1 MSYNVNILCYD
12 EHNLH
17 LVWYP
22 SRAGP
27 IRKKQDKI
35 RSSLKCNIFVN
46 NSQHLI
52 VLCMTMMNKIR
63 SFSNNY
69 TVVNV
74 MKHLKSYHG
83 DKLIEV
89 S

>member
-1 MSYNVNILCYD
+1 MSYNVNIWYYYD

-35 RSSLKCNIFVN
+35 QFEMQYLR
-46 NSQHLI
+46 Q
-52 VLCMTMMNKIR
+52 
-63 SFSNNY
+63 
-69 TVVNV
+69 
-74 MKHLKSYHG
+74 
-83 DKLIEV
+83 
-89 S
+89 